1 MTGAPVEISRL
12 HFPVRAL
19 GPGNRVG
26 IWFQG
31 CSIRCPGCI
40 SLDTWATGRGPT
52 TVEAVLDAIDP
63 WLPSATGFTISGGEP
78 FDQPRALMALLTALR
93 ERHAGDILVYSG
105 HAYEDL
111 PIGNFAG
118 KLDALISDPLRL
130 DQGQALPLRGSDN
143 QRLHLLTELGRER
156 LGYAVAPT
164 GTEHALD
171 VMFDDNSGDVFF
183 AGIPRRGDL
192 VRLQRILAQSGH
204 RAGITEDKRHQT

>member
-1 MTGAPVEISRL
+1 
-12 HFPVRAL
+12 
-19 GPGNRVG
+19 
-26 IWFQG
+26 
-31 CSIRCPGCI
+31 
-40 SLDTWATGRGPT
+40 
-52 TVEAVLDAIDP
+52 
-63 WLPSATGFTISGGEP
+63 
-78 FDQPRALMALLTALR
+78 MALLTALR

-111 PIGNFAG
+111 PIGDFAG